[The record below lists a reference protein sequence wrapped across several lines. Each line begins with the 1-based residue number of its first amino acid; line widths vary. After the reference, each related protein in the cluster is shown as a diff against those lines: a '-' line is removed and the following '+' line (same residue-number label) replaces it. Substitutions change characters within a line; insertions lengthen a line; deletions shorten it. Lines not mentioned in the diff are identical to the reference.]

1 VILKVFIENDNLDD
15 SFEENFV
22 SIDKTERNQKEKE
35 TISKELNMES
45 IEITHTLNDIK
56 GKINQKLME
65 TK

>member
-22 SIDKTERNQKEKE
+22 SIETERNQKE